1 MNKISAGQIKKIH
14 VLLREIKMK
23 DSEYRAILHGMF
35 NAESSKDLS
44 FSQARALIEHLSK
57 LIEHLSKLYLTE
69 DNLTASQLSRINY
82 LAQEVYKRNVFL
94 KIKEHVQ
101 KIVGYQKQLGDL
113 TKKEATKLINTLE
126 GIKKWQSK
134 KKQQEEENGK

>member
-44 FSQARALIEHLSK
+44 FSQARA